1 MPSIR
6 DVLRTAIATD
16 ARVTRDEATKLVEAA
31 KPGELQNIV
40 ERYHDAF
47 DAQALSALGVQVPQR
62 SAVQSL
68 TGPEFAD
75 IASGTKSLSTANGR
89 RDPAVKTLQ
98 RALMTLA
105 RLESKPAYGLPRY
118 GADGDLG
125 GETTAAIKAFQQAQ
139 RLPANGVFD
148 KKTLEAMNV
157 ALARAHE
164 TRPTP
169 GPGPTPQPALTLKND
184 RFKADPELAKVLTGQ
199 ATIGR
204 GTSAET
210 VKKLQNALLDLG
222 YALPKFGADGD
233 FGGETTRAVRQFQT
247 DQNLE
252 VTGKLDAA
260 TLTALDK
267 VAPAPGTRA
276 VVFPEYDQ
284 MFKDGVLT
292 TTLGIGF
299 DETGADLYERKRVL
313 DGLNARG
320 FQKLDV
326 KNLTDAQLREKGLNP
341 ATIDREGT
349 YYIKP
354 FMHQGKQV
362 QALVKYVDRYTQGHK
377 DRFASG
383 MVQDD
388 LVLYGGHARY
398 GSGPDFD
405 HKESTDGN
413 FVIGANAQGH
423 RTGKLEQSYDAH
435 MREILRNAPNDLER
449 ARMTDA
455 YQMVFFSGCTTK
467 HYLDEMRGIPQN
479 KDWRNLDVIGSN
491 DILYWNDIANNVM
504 SVLDGV
510 MGGKSMNDMQSSL
523 ERSNNGVGFT
533 ADGFGGNRYQ
543 P

>member
-247 DQNLE
+247 DQNRE